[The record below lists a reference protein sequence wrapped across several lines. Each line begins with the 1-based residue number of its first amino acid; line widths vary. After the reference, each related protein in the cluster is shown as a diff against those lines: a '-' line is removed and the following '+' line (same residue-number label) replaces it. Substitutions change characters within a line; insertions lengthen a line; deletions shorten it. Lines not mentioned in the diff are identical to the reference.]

1 MEYLSPEDH
10 RSLVF
15 VSKSIN
21 PFAELFILR
30 KIAWGWDP
38 IPVRRVLLLFRAILR
53 KPERAHHVRH
63 FRLLADEKFYDTD
76 TLWPEIPRCEIDCK
90 QEIAR
95 FPDVLE
101 HAQGVVKTTEF
112 PDANTWIHALENG
125 NPFAFVSILLS
136 QLHNLRSLS
145 LDYSFIWKSG
155 FPGLML
161 RHALSSPSK
170 QLSRFDLLTRVDY
183 GSNIRRDSTCWW
195 PVDGQ
200 LYPYPEVHA
209 YPECNPE
216 QFPAWFY
223 LPALRSLKIWLRTKQ
238 GIELPHRC
246 APDLSRLE
254 RLVLS
259 RATIYEAQV
268 PGILSLAPSL
278 KTLHLG
284 MAYHWG
290 KETALKDGAAI
301 IEGLKYSKET
311 LTNLSFGIEYYPP
324 SVSEEYLSHGEYE
337 LSKPFYGLLTQFKNL
352 RFVEVPVNILVGW
365 SMEPSSDLVS
375 VLPEG
380 VEGLCLRADYS
391 GLFGEVWHE
400 EQVTELVRYNLRKL
414 KSYMPRLD
422 RVWVRIWENVSHIFE
437 DYEDDVLPRVTAV
450 SDAFEK
456 EDIYFQIWR
465 DQLGNGLW
473 TENHLNPNCKFI
485 C

>member
-10 RSLVF
+10 RSLLF

-21 PFAELFILR
+21 TFAELFVLR
-30 KIAWGWDP
+30 KIAWEWDP
-38 IPVRRVLLLFRAILR
+38 IPVRKVFLLFRAILR

-63 FRLLADEKFYDTD
+63 FRLLSKEDFYKPEK
-76 TLWPEIPRCEIDCK
+76 LWPEAPKCEIDCK

-95 FPDVLE
+95 FPDVLG

-170 QLSRFDLLTRVDY
+170 QLSQFDLLTNVDY
-183 GSNIRRDSTCWW
+183 GSNVRRDSTCWW
-195 PVDGQ
+195 PADGQ

-238 GIELPHRC
+238 GIELPHRR
-246 APDLSRLE
+246 PDLSRLE
-254 RLVLS
+254 RLILA

-268 PGILSLAPSL
+268 PSILSLAPSL

-284 MAYHWG
+284 MAYHRG

-324 SVSEEYLSHGEYE
+324 TGGEEYLSQGEYE
-337 LSKPFYGLLTQFKNL
+337 LSKPFYDLLKQFKNL
-352 RFVEVPVNILVGW
+352 LFVEVPVNILAGW
-365 SMEPSSDLVS
+365 SMEPSSDLIS
-375 VLPEG
+375 GLPEG
-380 VEGLCLRADYS
+380 VEGLCLRVDYS

-400 EQVTELVRYNLRKL
+400 EQTTELVRYNLRKL
-414 KSYMPRLD
+414 KSHMPRLD
-422 RVWVRIWENVSHIFE
+422 RVWVRMWEGIYHDE
-437 DYEDDVLPRVTAV
+437 DAEPRAISV
-450 SDAFEK
+450 SDACDQ
-456 EDIYFQIWR
+456 EDIYFQIWC

-473 TENHLNPNCKFI
+473 TENRLDFYRKFI
-485 C
+485 R